1 MAGWRGRGKGR
12 IPLSVVAL
20 GLFILLMPTTS
31 VAAPTWLAPRDLS
44 AAGQDAGVPRVALD
58 GAGDAFAVWEEYD
71 GSDTVAQVAV
81 RPAGGNWSSAQ
92 DLSPAGSSSY
102 GPALAV
108 DPAGDAIA
116 VFVSD
121 GKAYAARRPAG
132 AAWGAPRALSA
143 GPEEARGAQVVL
155 DPRGDA
161 VAVWVGWDGS
171 SFTYRVQA
179 SSRPAGGTWS
189 APQYLSV
196 GGQDTAFPEVALDAA
211 GNAVAVWEL
220 YETPSAIVQAASRPA
235 GGPWGSPQDLT
246 ASGQSPDVPEL
257 ALDRAGNA
265 VAVWQSADG
274 IIRAAARPA
283 GGGWNLPQE
292 ISLPGNA
299 ADAKVAI
306 DPGGNAIAVWERFD
320 GSNYVVQAGR
330 RVAGIWAPPENLSA
344 TGQDAFLPDVALDPF
359 GNAVAVWTRSNGS
372 AAVVQ
377 AALRPVG
384 GGWAPPQDLSA
395 AGGDA
400 NSPTVAYDG
409 AGNAVAAWGRSNGA
423 HVVAQAVGLDAAG
436 PVIGGISITGKLTAG
451 GRAALSVSAAA
462 DVWSSL
468 AGPPHWFFG
477 DGAEADGAS
486 VTHVYRTPGH
496 YNVTVSQAD
505 AVGNRGSA
513 ATTVTIA
520 PVRCVV
526 PRVIGKTLAR
536 AKRAIKKGHCRPGK
550 IGHAFSRRVRTGRVL
565 SQRPK
570 PGRRLRSGAPVN
582 LVVSRGPRR

>member
-1 MAGWRGRGKGR
+1 MAGWRGRGHGR

-20 GLFILLMPTTS
+20 GLCILLMPTTS

-58 GAGDAFAVWEEYD
+58 AAGDAFAVWDEYD
-71 GSDTVAQVAV
+71 GSNTVIQAGV
-81 RPAGGNWSSAQ
+81 RPAGGDWSAR
-92 DLSPAGSSSY
+92 DLSPAASSSY
-102 GPALAV
+102 APALAV

-116 VFVSD
+116 VWVSD
-121 GKAYAARRPAG
+121 GKAYAALRPAG

-143 GPEEARGAQVVL
+143 APEEAAGAQVVL
-155 DPRGDA
+155 DPGGNA
-161 VAVWVGWDGS
+161 VAVWEGLDGS

-189 APQYLSV
+189 APRYISV
-196 GGQDTAFPEVALDAA
+196 GGQDADRPQVALDAA

-220 YETPSAIVQAASRPA
+220 YEGSGAIVQAASRPA
-235 GGPWGSPQDLT
+235 GGSWGSPQDLS
-246 ASGQSPDVPEL
+246 ASGQIPDAPEL
-257 ALDRAGNA
+257 ALDPAGNA
-265 VAVWQSADG
+265 VAVWPSLDG
-274 IIRAAARPA
+274 IIRAATRPA
-283 GGGWNLPQE
+283 GGGWSLPQD

-299 ADAKVAI
+299 ADPKVAI

-320 GSNYVVQAGR
+320 GSNYVVQARR
-330 RVAGIWAPPENLSA
+330 RVAGTWSSPEDLSA
-344 TGQDAFLPDVALDPF
+344 TGQNAFLPDVAFDPF
-359 GNAVAVWTRSNGS
+359 GNAVAVWKRSNGS
-372 AAVVQ
+372 VAIVQ
-377 AALRPVG
+377 AALRPVA

-395 AGGDA
+395 ARGDA
-400 NSPTVAYDG
+400 DSPTVAYDG

-423 HVVAQAVGLDAAG
+423 HVVTQAVGLDAAG
-436 PVIGGISITGKLTAG
+436 PVIGRISITGKLTPG
-451 GRAALSVSAAA
+451 GRAAFSVSAAA

-486 VTHVYRTPGH
+486 VTHVYRATGH

-505 AVGNRGSA
+505 AVGNQGSA
-513 ATTVTIA
+513 ATMVTIA

-526 PRVIGKTLAR
+526 PRVVGKTLAR

-550 IGHAFSRRVRTGRVL
+550 IGKGFSRRIRTGRVL

>member
-1 MAGWRGRGKGR
+1 
-12 IPLSVVAL
+12 
-20 GLFILLMPTTS
+20 
-31 VAAPTWLAPRDLS
+31 
-44 AAGQDAGVPRVALD
+44 
-58 GAGDAFAVWEEYD
+58 
-71 GSDTVAQVAV
+71 
-81 RPAGGNWSSAQ
+81 
-92 DLSPAGSSSY
+92 
-102 GPALAV
+102 
-108 DPAGDAIA
+108 
-116 VFVSD
+116 
-121 GKAYAARRPAG
+121 
-132 AAWGAPRALSA
+132 
-143 GPEEARGAQVVL
+143 
-155 DPRGDA
+155 
-161 VAVWVGWDGS
+161 
-171 SFTYRVQA
+171 
-179 SSRPAGGTWS
+179 
-189 APQYLSV
+189 
-196 GGQDTAFPEVALDAA
+196 
-211 GNAVAVWEL
+211 
-220 YETPSAIVQAASRPA
+220 
-235 GGPWGSPQDLT
+235 
-246 ASGQSPDVPEL
+246 
-257 ALDRAGNA
+257 
-265 VAVWQSADG
+265 
-274 IIRAAARPA
+274 
-283 GGGWNLPQE
+283 
-292 ISLPGNA
+292 
-299 ADAKVAI
+299 
-306 DPGGNAIAVWERFD
+306 
-320 GSNYVVQAGR
+320 
-330 RVAGIWAPPENLSA
+330 
-344 TGQDAFLPDVALDPF
+344 LDPF